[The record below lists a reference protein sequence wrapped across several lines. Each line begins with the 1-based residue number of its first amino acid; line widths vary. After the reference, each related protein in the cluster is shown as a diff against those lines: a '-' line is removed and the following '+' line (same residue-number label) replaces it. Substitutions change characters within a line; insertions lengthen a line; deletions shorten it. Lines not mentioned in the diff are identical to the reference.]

1 MYYTFIS
8 INTRRNEVSIETENR
23 KNYEKSGISCLGI
36 GFLNSHQTE
45 DQNPGTYF
53 LFERLQLGTYG
64 QCIQLYRIPFNFIFG
79 MLQ

>member
-53 LFERLQLGTYG
+53 LFERLQ
-64 QCIQLYRIPFNFIFG
+64 CIDQLYRIPFNFIFG